1 MNADDDKKN
10 GPESPV
16 DAKRRIHQ
24 GYDEQA
30 VLVARGKLGYQ
41 PAVKSRYSKSIPAK
55 FCHKI
60 EFK

>member
-1 MNADDDKKN
+1 MNAGDDKKN

-16 DAKRRIHQ
+16 DIKNRIHQ
-24 GYDEQA
+24 KNDEQA

-41 PAVKSRYSKSIPAK
+41 PAVKSRYSKSVSAK